1 MADGMNEHWPGM
13 CAAAAL
19 MALLVL
25 VIRYRVHAF
34 VALLVVS
41 LALGLAA
48 GLPPARIVDAI
59 NKGIADILREVLLL
73 LALGA
78 MLGRMLETAGAAE
91 LIARRVMQAFGAN
104 NTSFAILV
112 AAFLIGIP
120 ILFNVGFLVLI
131 PIIWRLQRETGRSL
145 LFFLC

>member
-1 MADGMNEHWPGM
+1 MNEHWPGI

-59 NKGIADILREVLLL
+59 NKGVADILREVLLL

-78 MLGRMLETAGAAE
+78 MLGRMLETSGAAE
-91 LIARRVMQAFGAN
+91 LIARRVMQAFGTK
-104 NTSFAILV
+104 NTSF
-112 AAFLIGIP
+112 
-120 ILFNVGFLVLI
+120 
-131 PIIWRLQRETGRSL
+131 
-145 LFFLC
+145 